1 MKTLIDL
8 IIGEIENSTVD
19 WRENAKGNRSFGIQQ
34 EHLDAVGKQ
43 NLLKQAM
50 ELESA
55 GLIWCEP
62 KLTNGRSDIY
72 KVNYSLGNMRELYQR
87 AGKIPKSDRI
97 REIKEAI
104 EEQVK
109 KIHKPWIRAYYDEV
123 LKSLEAGKGKEPKE
137 FNCENRKLN
146 FECYLG
152 IDKLEES
159 VYKRVFSKQ
168 YLGDSKIFER
178 KLQKSVVPV
187 AKKYYDIIDD
197 NMTESEI
204 LAQIYLDH
212 YGDELSLKGDL
223 VVRLDD
229 HEIDLSQF
237 PYGAVL
243 NSETLKKV
251 SIAGKQSIRK
261 IITVENKANYMMF
274 PYEKG
279 TLILFSHGYFSPG
292 ERKVLGELA
301 RILSGDEVEFYHT
314 GDLDY
319 GGIRIFEFIR
329 SQMFSGLKPL
339 YMDVDTWERYL
350 KYGYP
355 IEEPKREKLKA
366 MLDGDKIQEP
376 CLRSLAAVIY
386 ETGIGIEQESFLF
399 TE

>member
-1 MKTLIDL
+1 MQTLIDL
-8 IIGEIENSTVD
+8 IIDEIENSTVD
-19 WRENAKGNRSFGIQQ
+19 WRENAKGNRSFRVQQ
-34 EHLDAVGKQ
+34 EHLDGVGKQ

-50 ELESA
+50 ELESG

-62 KLTNGRSDIY
+62 KPANGRSDIY
-72 KVNYSLGNMRELYQR
+72 KVNYSLGNKRELYKE

-109 KIHKPWIRAYYDEV
+109 KLRKPWIRAYYEEV
-123 LKSLEAGKGKEPKE
+123 LKSLEAGKGREPKE
-137 FNCENRKLN
+137 FNCENRTKN
-146 FECYLG
+146 FECYSG

-168 YLGDSKIFER
+168 YLGDSKTFEN
-178 KLQKSVVPV
+178 KMQKSVASV

-204 LAQIYLDH
+204 LSQIYLEH

-223 VVRLDD
+223 LISLDD
-229 HEIDLSQF
+229 REIDLSLF

-243 NSETLKKV
+243 NSETLKRV
-251 SIAGKQSIRK
+251 SISGKQSIRK
-261 IITVENKANYMMF
+261 IITVENKANYMML

-301 RILSGDEVEFYHT
+301 RILSEDEVEFYHT

-319 GGIRIFEFIR
+319 GGIRIFEFIKR
-329 SQMFSGLKPL
+329 QMFPKLKPL
-339 YMDVDTWERYL
+339 YMDVDTWERYS

-355 IEEPKREKLKA
+355 IEEPKREKLKT
-366 MLDGDKIQEP
+366 MLDEGKIQEP
-376 CLRSLAAVIY
+376 CLRKLAEKIY
-386 ETGIGIEQESFLF
+386 ETGTGIEQESFLF